1 MVWEGIKNTNT
12 HELALLTKKKKK
24 KKEESKQNDTGMW

>member
-12 HELALLTKKKKK
+12 HELALLTKKKRRKK
-24 KKEESKQNDTGMW
+24 NKRGIKTE

>member
-12 HELALLTKKKKK
+12 HELALLTQKKK